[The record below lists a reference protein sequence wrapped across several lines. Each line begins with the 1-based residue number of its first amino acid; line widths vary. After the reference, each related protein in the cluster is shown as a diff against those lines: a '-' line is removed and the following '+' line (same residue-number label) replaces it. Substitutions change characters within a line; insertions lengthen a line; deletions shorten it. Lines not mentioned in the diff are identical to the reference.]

1 MLVFSLPWVISV
13 FRGLIFLHGICR
25 THQDLGPVGKL
36 KTVVSGYSGGPAY
49 DTMISFFTG
58 NNALIANS

>member
-1 MLVFSLPWVISV
+1 MLVISV

-36 KTVVSGYSGGPAY
+36 KTVV
-49 DTMISFFTG
+49 
-58 NNALIANS
+58 IAERRSRI